1 MRLTPYLEDMDFP
14 ASKQDVIAHVEQRGA
29 PDEPVEP
36 LQRMDGEHFDGVRTV
51 AEAARRAR
59 P

>member
-1 MRLTPYLEDMDFP
+1 MHLTSYLEDMDFP

-29 PDEPVEP
+29 PDELIEL

-51 AEAARRAR
+51 ADAARRAR

>member
-1 MRLTPYLEDMDFP
+1 MDFP

-29 PDEPVEP
+29 PDELIEL
-36 LQRMDGEHFDGVRTV
+36 LQRVDGERFDGVRTV
-51 AEAARRAR
+51 ADAARRAR